1 MKKLAIISAM
11 IVLQSALGGCSN
23 DFIDLTNPSAFT
35 EKNYYKTADDLK
47 GALTASYSS
56 LQPVYDLWYRWSEIP
71 SDNTQGRSD
80 GGGENQIDVFTLGA
94 TYVNIYSIWQAL
106 YKTIATA
113 NIVLEK
119 APAINMDE
127 TLKARYMAEAKAL
140 RALGYYNLVRMFGGV
155 PLITVTLKS
164 PDEAL
169 TYKRE
174 SVDKIYAQIKKDLTE
189 AETVLPP
196 KYEGTANKEV
206 GRITAIAVKT
216 MLGEVLMVEKD
227 WPGAA
232 LKLKEAYDL
241 CAANGTGLLPNYADI
256 FDPAKGNNQEIIW
269 AVQYQRG
276 RTPLE
281 GSGWPNYFAPI
292 GSGTSVVK
300 AGSAYG
306 YNQISP
312 SLFNAFEAGD
322 KRLPV
327 SIGIFT
333 TSSSKVYYTRKY
345 IDPEQVAPSDAGN
358 DWIIYRY
365 ADLLLLYAEALNE
378 NNETA
383 SAAFQLNKVRARAGL
398 AEKTGLT
405 QITAREAIELE
416 RRLELSCEGHRW
428 FDLVRTNR
436 VSNVMT
442 AHFAAYPIA
451 ESTGAVARME
461 NRHFLYPI
469 PDVERTINPDL
480 TQNDGY

>member
-1 MKKLAIISAM
+1 MKKLAIISTM
-11 IVLQSALGGCSN
+11 IVLLSVIGGCSK

-35 EKNYYKTADDLK
+35 ETNYYKTADDLK

-94 TYVNIYSIWQAL
+94 TYANIYPIWQSL

-113 NIVLEK
+113 NIVVEK
-119 APAINMDE
+119 APAIVMDSA
-127 TLKARYMAEAKAL
+127 LKARYMAEAKAI
-140 RALGYYNLVRMFGGV
+140 RALGYYNLVRMFGAV

-164 PDEAL
+164 PDEAFA
-169 TYKRE
+169 YKRE
-174 SVDKIYAQIKKDLTE
+174 SVDKVYAQIKKDLTE
-189 AETVLPP
+189 AEAALPP
-196 KYEGTANKEV
+196 KYDGTSNKEV
-206 GRITAIAVKT
+206 GRVTSIAVKT
-216 MLGEVLMVEKD
+216 MLGEVLMVQKSWSE
-227 WPGAA
+227 ATV
-232 LKLKEAYDL
+232 KLKEAYDL
-241 CAANGTGLLPNYADI
+241 CVTNGVNLLSNYADI
-256 FDPAKGNNQEIIW
+256 FDPTKGNNQEILW

-300 AGSAYG
+300 AGAAYG

-312 SLFNAFEAGD
+312 SLFNAFESGD

-327 SIGIFT
+327 SVGIY
-333 TSSSKVYYTRKY
+333 TSGSSKVYYTRKY
-345 IDPEQVAPSDAGN
+345 LDPDQVAASDAGN
-358 DWIIYRY
+358 DWILYRY

-383 SAAFQLNKVRARAGL
+383 SAEFYLNKVRTRAGVV
-398 AEKTGLT
+398 EKTGLT
-405 QITAREAIELE
+405 QITARTAIELE

-436 VSNVMT
+436 VSEVMT

-461 NRHFLYPI
+461 MRHFLFPI

-480 TQNDGY
+480 TQNEGY